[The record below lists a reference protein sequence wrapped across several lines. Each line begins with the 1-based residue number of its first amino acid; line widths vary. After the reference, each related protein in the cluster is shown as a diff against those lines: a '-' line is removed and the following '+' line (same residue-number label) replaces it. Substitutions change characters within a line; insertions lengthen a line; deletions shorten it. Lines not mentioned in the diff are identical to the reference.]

1 MTMTQTSVY
10 FPSRPENGLLKLIII
25 LATLFLVSCSH
36 TSSMQNKG
44 TADSQK
50 KPGTAQKAR
59 GAEPQPGDIRVID
72 GVEYIYGKNVRYM
85 VTPGE
90 PLYVWVRRDQ
100 YTPGSSDSTGRP
112 TKELKGLEERIA
124 KLEAELNRGGAP
136 QPASPAQSVSEPP
149 TSDETG
155 RKWTSYWKNDK
166 GIESFC
172 DLDSL
177 MQPHKG
183 FIQMWKKRVFPSGS
197 AQKEI
202 ATRDEI
208 NCREAQWRT
217 LELRVTYWDGTT
229 RATDQAVSWG
239 NVYTNS
245 PEEYLMDQHC
255 K

>member
-1 MTMTQTSVY
+1 
-10 FPSRPENGLLKLIII
+10 
-25 LATLFLVSCSH
+25 
-36 TSSMQNKG
+36 
-44 TADSQK
+44 
-50 KPGTAQKAR
+50 
-59 GAEPQPGDIRVID
+59 
-72 GVEYIYGKNVRYM
+72 
-85 VTPGE
+85 
-90 PLYVWVRRDQ
+90 
-100 YTPGSSDSTGRP
+100 
-112 TKELKGLEERIA
+112 
-124 KLEAELNRGGAP
+124 LNRGGAP

-155 RKWTSYWKNDK
+155 REWTSYWKNDK

-183 FIQMWKKRVFPSGS
+183 FIQMWRKRVFPSGS

-239 NVYTNS
+239 SVYTNS